1 MENELNEYG
10 LYDNFGLNIFV
21 NNNRYCTINEKA
33 LLNLARF
40 LYYNANDGAFDNMDE
55 AENEVYN
62 IMRGQFYISCEE
74 EGGVN

>member
-1 MENELNEYG
+1 MENEFNEYG
-10 LYDNFGLNIFV
+10 LYDNPGLN
-21 NNNRYCTINEKA
+21 NEKA

-40 LYYNANDGAFDNMDE
+40 LYYNANDGSFDNMYE

-74 EGGVN
+74 EE

>member
-1 MENELNEYG
+1 MENEFNEYG
-10 LYDNFGLNIFV
+10 LYDNPDLN
-21 NNNRYCTINEKA
+21 NEKG

-55 AENEVYN
+55 ALSEVYN